1 MGKYSME
8 VIELQSLV
16 LGVCKK
22 LPEYGLVTGTGGN
35 VSARDP
41 ETGFVAIK
49 PSDFPYDQMEVD
61 DIIVL
66 KVSGEV
72 IAEKAD
78 RKPSSETP
86 THLEIYRRYPEV
98 NGVIHSHSKY
108 VNILSSVRDEIPCA
122 TTPTG
127 IMLLKNPIPV
137 IGFIDHGT
145 HEMASIVAPWLKK
158 NVAVAIRNH
167 GPFIIGETLQLALD
181 RTVALEDTSQIY
193 FQASLLGTP
202 SLITDP

>member
-1 MGKYSME
+1 MK
-8 VIELQSLV
+8 ITELQSLV
-16 LGVCKK
+16 LGICKK

-35 VSARDP
+35 VSGRDP
-41 ETGFVAIK
+41 ETGCIAIK
-49 PSDFPYDQMEVD
+49 PSEYPYDRMAVD

-66 KVSGEV
+66 TLAGEI
-72 IAEKAD
+72 IAQKGN
-78 RKPSSETP
+78 RRPSSETP
-86 THLEIYRRYPEV
+86 THLEIYRRYPEI
-98 NGVIHSHSKY
+98 NGVIHSHSKF

-127 IMLLKNPIPV
+127 ILLLKNPVPV

-145 HEMASIVAPWLKK
+145 AEMANIVAPWLEK

-167 GPFIIGETLQLALD
+167 GPFITGESLQLALD
-181 RTVALEDTSQIY
+181 RTVALEDTSEIY

-202 SLITDP
+202 SLITDT